1 MSFKIGNIEVKNKIV
16 LAPMAGVSNSPFR
29 ILSRR
34 YGAGLV
40 YAEMVSDKGLIYEN
54 QKTKDLLFM
63 TDFEKPM
70 AQQIFGA
77 DLDTM
82 VKAAIYIDQHSNCDI
97 IDINMACPVPKVAI
111 KAQAGASLMKDPNR
125 IYEIVKAVSESV
137 SKPVTVKIRSGWDLN
152 TVNAVEVAKQIER
165 AGAKAITVHA
175 RTRSQG
181 YSGTADLDVI
191 KAVKENVNIPVI
203 GNGDVIDGPTAKYM
217 LEYTKCDAV
226 MIGRAALGN
235 PWIFREIDAYLNSGE
250 IIDKPSKNEIRD
262 MMIQHMESLVELKGE
277 HVAILEMR
285 SHGPWYLKGM
295 DHASDLRRKL
305 SQTKTKEEFIEH
317 IDHFFNH

>member
-97 IDINMACPVPKVAI
+97 IDINMGCPVPKVAI

-203 GNGDVIDGPTAKYM
+203 GNGGVIDGPTAKYM